1 MEASSGASAAAAA
14 VYYHIE
20 TCPMSEE
27 CNEANFASWRPWGRS
42 EEEARHQVLKHLT
55 RSGKHTEQEKKTG
68 DGSRR
73 DMYLALVEACDCVEK
88 EWEPAERG
96 DGKKRKR
103 GSGSGGGA
111 SSWEDHGDGGGG
123 GGFDAAETTTS
134 QAMEMAHK
142 MFEDL
147 QRINA
152 ACPKAYPAKPPPQE
166 VTTISRH
173 RRPASAGVFM
183 STQEFKEVCDSL
195 GRSSKAA
202 RSAQR
207 LSSAAAQ
214 AFGEEALI
222 FEDVKAFMEAKLT
235 HASAH
240 M

>member
-1 MEASSGASAAAAA
+1 MEDSSEACAAAA

-20 TCPMSEE
+20 TCPMAEE

-42 EEEARHQVLKHLT
+42 EDEARHQVLKHLT

-73 DMYLALVEACDCVEK
+73 DMYCALVEACDCVEK
-88 EWEPAERG
+88 EWEPAEG
-96 DGKKRKR
+96 QGKKRKR
-103 GSGSGGGA
+103 GGGYDAGG
-111 SSWEDHGDGGGG
+111 SSWEDPSGE
-123 GGFDAAETTTS
+123 ATTTS
-134 QAMEMAHK
+134 KAMEMAHK
-142 MFEDL
+142 MLDDL

-152 ACPKAYPAKPPPQE
+152 ACPKAIGAKPPPQE
-166 VTTISRH
+166 ATAIAR
-173 RRPASAGVFM
+173 RRPASGGVWM

-202 RSAQR
+202 RNAQR

-235 HASAH
+235 QASSSSQFH
-240 M
+240 L